1 MVTFNIYLQFF
12 ILFFFFFIKC
22 WEAGDSKLR
31 RQDEGP
37 GHGPVRERHDGRQPL
52 QRSAA
57 APLAHPPAAPRIPC
71 RRGGAAV
78 VIVVEPRRHDDLRHT
93 ATVRQLPELR
103 LVVHRA
109 G

>member
-12 ILFFFFFIKC
+12 ILFFSFSSSAEKLAIASC
-22 WEAGDSKLR
+22 AGKMKVLGTVLSVSGTMVVSLFRGQLLHLWPTHLLR
-31 RQDEGP
+31 
-37 GHGPVRERHDGRQPL
+37 L
-52 QRSAA
+52 
-57 APLAHPPAAPRIPC
+57 PC